1 MIPTKI
7 TITNFRQK
15 LRKIVIYVVVQQK
28 AENKPNFESRQR
40 EC

>member
-15 LRKIVIYVVVQQK
+15 LRKIVIYVVQQR
-28 AENKPNFESRQR
+28 AENKPNLNY
-40 EC
+40 